1 MSLTRREFLMRAGQT
16 GGYGAAFVLMQSLG
30 LLAIPEAVAE
40 ASPLRL
46 VDGKGTRV
54 VILGGGI
61 AGLVA
66 AYELGKAG
74 WSCTILEARQ
84 RPGGRNWSIR
94 NGTEV
99 DFTDGTRQT
108 CAFDEG
114 HYFNAGPARLPSTHH
129 TMLGYCHELGVSLEV
144 EVNSSRSALMQ
155 SNVLN
160 RGVAVQERRVVNDTR
175 GHVSELLAKCIRKG
189 ALDQEMGADDRE
201 RMIEFLRQYGDLNP
215 DLLFRGTDRSGFK
228 VPPGATQQAPVGNDP
243 LAMRELLDA
252 DLWQGM
258 LVEEVFEWQ
267 PTMFQ
272 PIGGMDR
279 IPFAFAS
286 RLDSVIRYGAV
297 VSRIRQ
303 SDSGVTVTYS
313 DGSGTPQTGEFH
325 TIEAD
330 YCICAMP
337 LTIARTL
344 DADFSAPIR
353 DLLDKVRYDSAYK
366 VAWEAPRFWEKE
378 ANIFGGISYLQQT
391 VDLVWYPSARFFS
404 ERGVVIGGY
413 SIEEPPSLGALP
425 DLLRKTDL
433 SLRDSTVNGY
443 AFASLPSV
451 QAKLDASRRS
461 IELLHPGHGKDLSKP
476 IYVSW
481 GHIPHNLGSWIG
493 FEWNDEKTLQ
503 TLQTPD
509 RRVYFAGDHTS
520 HLVGWQEGAALSA
533 YRVINQLG
541 DALSGGR

>member
-1 MSLTRREFLMRAGQT
+1 MSLTRREFLMRAGHV
-16 GGYGAAFVLMQSLG
+16 GGYSAAFVLMQSLG
-30 LLAIPEAVAE
+30 LLAIPEAVGE
-40 ASPLRL
+40 TGPLRL
-46 VDGKGTRV
+46 VDGRGTRV

-84 RPGGRNWSIR
+84 RPGGRNWSVR

-108 CAFDEG
+108 CAFEEG

-129 TMLGYCHELGVSLEV
+129 TMLGYCQELGVALEV

-155 SNVLN
+155 SDKLN
-160 RGVAVQERRVVNDTR
+160 GGGAVPERRVVNDTR

-189 ALDQEMGADDRE
+189 ALDQEFGADDRE

-215 DLLFRGTDRSGFK
+215 DLLFRGSDRSGYK
-228 VPPGATQQAPVGNDP
+228 VPPGATQQKPVLNDP

-252 DLWQGM
+252 NLWQGM
-258 LVEEVFEWQ
+258 LVEEVIEWQ

-303 SDSGVTVTYS
+303 SDSGVAVAYS
-313 DGSGTPQTGEFH
+313 GGSGADQTLN
-325 TIEAD
+325 AD

-344 DADFSAPIR
+344 DADFSASIR
-353 DLLDKVRYDSAYK
+353 AILDSVQYDSAYK
-366 VAWEAPRFWEKE
+366 IAWEAPRFWEKE

-391 VDLVWYPSARFFS
+391 VDLVCTPARGSSRRRASSSAGTPLRNQ
-404 ERGVVIGGY
+404 
-413 SIEEPPSLGALP
+413 PPSVRCLI
-425 DLLRKTDL
+425 
-433 SLRDSTVNGY
+433 S
-443 AFASLPSV
+443 
-451 QAKLDASRRS
+451 SRSR
-461 IELLHPGHGKDLSKP
+461 I
-476 IYVSW
+476 
-481 GHIPHNLGSWIG
+481 
-493 FEWNDEKTLQ
+493 
-503 TLQTPD
+503 
-509 RRVYFAGDHTS
+509 
-520 HLVGWQEGAALSA
+520 
-533 YRVINQLG
+533 
-541 DALSGGR
+541 

>member
-1 MSLTRREFLMRAGQT
+1 MSLTRREFLMRAGHV

-30 LLAIPEAVAE
+30 LLAIPEAAGE
-40 ASPLRL
+40 TGPLRL

-61 AGLVA
+61 SGLVA

-94 NGTEV
+94 NGTGV
-99 DFTDGTRQT
+99 DFTDGTHQT
-108 CAFDEG
+108 CAFEEG

-129 TMLGYCHELGVSLEV
+129 TMLGYCHELGVALEV

-155 SNVLN
+155 SDKLN
-160 RGVAVQERRVVNDTR
+160 GGVAVPERRVVNDTR

-189 ALDQEMGADDRE
+189 ALDQEIDADDRD

-215 DLLFRGTDRSGFK
+215 NLLFRGTDRSGYK
-228 VPPGATQQAPVGNDP
+228 VPPGATQQKPVISDP
-243 LAMRELLDA
+243 LAMHELLDA

-258 LVEEVFEWQ
+258 LVEDVIEWQ

-272 PIGGMDR
+272 PVGGMDR
-279 IPFAFAS
+279 IPFAFAA

-303 SDSGVTVTYS
+303 SDSGVSVTYS
-313 DGSGTPQTGEFH
+313 DGSGVAQT
-325 TIEAD
+325 INAD

-353 DLLDKVRYDSAYK
+353 AILDSVQYDSAYK
-366 VAWEAPRFWEKE
+366 IAWEAPRFWEKE
-378 ANIFGGISYLQQT
+378 ANIFGGISYLQQD

-404 ERGVVIGGY
+404 EKGIVIGATQW
-413 SIEEPPSLGALP
+413 SSARASARSPPCSPNPTAHSV
-425 DLLRKTDL
+425 RWWWTDTPSAICPRCRPSSTPRAARL
-433 SLRDSTVNGY
+433 SFCIPATARIWPTRST
-443 AFASLPSV
+443 
-451 QAKLDASRRS
+451 
-461 IELLHPGHGKDLSKP
+461 
-476 IYVSW
+476 
-481 GHIPHNLGSWIG
+481 
-493 FEWNDEKTLQ
+493 
-503 TLQTPD
+503 
-509 RRVYFAGDHTS
+509 
-520 HLVGWQEGAALSA
+520 
-533 YRVINQLG
+533 
-541 DALSGGR
+541 

>member
-1 MSLTRREFLMRAGQT
+1 MSLTRREFLMRAGHV

-30 LLAIPEAVAE
+30 LLAIPEAVGE
-40 ASPLRL
+40 TGPLRL

-108 CAFDEG
+108 CAFEEG

-129 TMLGYCHELGVSLEV
+129 TMLGYCHELGVALEV

-155 SNVLN
+155 SDKLN
-160 RGVAVQERRVVNDTR
+160 AGVAVPERRVVNDTR
-175 GHVSELLAKCIRKG
+175 GHVSELLAKCVRKG
-189 ALDQEMGADDRE
+189 ALDEEFNTDDRE
-201 RMIEFLRQYGDLNP
+201 RLIEFLRQYGDLNP
-215 DLLFRGTDRSGFK
+215 DLLFRGTDRSGYK
-228 VPPGATQQAPVGNDP
+228 VPPGAAQQSPVINDP
-243 LAMRELLDA
+243 LAMHELLDA
-252 DLWQGM
+252 NLWQGM
-258 LVEEVFEWQ
+258 LVEEVIEWQ

-272 PIGGMDR
+272 PVGGMDR

-303 SDSGVTVTYS
+303 SDSGVAVTYS
-313 DGSGTPQTGEFH
+313 DGSGADQTLN
-325 TIEAD
+325 AD

-337 LTIARTL
+337 LTSARTL

-353 DLLDKVRYDSAYK
+353 AILDSVKYDSAYK
-366 VAWEAPRFWEKE
+366 IAWEAPRFWEKE

-404 ERGVVIGGY
+404 PTGIVIGGY
-413 SIEEPPSLGALP
+413 SIEQPPALGALP
-425 DLLRKTDL
+425 NLLAKSELAYRTQL
-433 SLRDSTVNGY
+433 TNGY
-443 AFASLPSV
+443 AFASLPSM

-461 IELLHPGHGKDLSKP
+461 IDLLHPGHGKDLANP
-476 IYVSW
+476 VYVSW
-481 GHIPHNLGSWIG
+481 GHIPHNLGSWISLA
-493 FEWNDEKTLQ
+493 WNDEKALATLQ
-503 TLQTPD
+503 SPD

-520 HLVGWQEGAALSA
+520 RLVGWQEGAALSA

-541 DALSGGR
+541 ERMAAAG

>member
-1 MSLTRREFLMRAGQT
+1 MRAGQA

-30 LLAIPEAVAE
+30 LLAIPEAAGE
-40 ASPLRL
+40 TGPLRL
-46 VDGKGTRV
+46 VDGKGTRM

-108 CAFDEG
+108 CAFEEG

-129 TMLGYCHELGVSLEV
+129 TMLGYCNELGVALEV

-155 SNVLN
+155 SDKLN
-160 RGVAVQERRVVNDTR
+160 GGVAVPERRVVNDTR
-175 GHVSELLAKCIRKG
+175 GHVSELLAKCVKKG
-189 ALDQEMGADDRE
+189 ALDQEINADDRE

-215 DLLFRGTDRSGFK
+215 DLLFRGTDRSGYK
-228 VPPGATQQAPVGNDP
+228 VPPGAMKQTPVINEP
-243 LAMRELLDA
+243 LAMHELLDA
-252 DLWQGM
+252 NLWQGM
-258 LVEEVFEWQ
+258 LVEEVIEWQ

-272 PIGGMDR
+272 PVGGMDR
-279 IPFAFAS
+279 IPYAFAS

-303 SDSGVTVTYS
+303 SDSGVTVTYR
-313 DGSGTPQTGEFH
+313 DGSGADQTLN
-325 TIEAD
+325 AD

-353 DLLDKVRYDSAYK
+353 AILDKVQYDSAYK
-366 VAWEAPRFWEKE
+366 IAWEAPRFWEKE

-404 ERGVVIGGY
+404 PTGIVIGGY
-413 SIEEPPSLGALP
+413 STEVPPTLGALP
-425 DLLRKTDL
+425 DLLKKSDL
-433 SLRDSTVNGY
+433 AERTQLANGY
-443 AFASLPSV
+443 AFAALPSM

-461 IELLHPGHGKDLSKP
+461 IELLHPGHGKDLANP

-481 GHIPHNLGSWIG
+481 GHIPHNLGSWISLD
-493 FEWNDEKTLQ
+493 WNDEKALATLQ
-503 TLQTPD
+503 SPD
-509 RRVYFAGDHTS
+509 RRMYFAGDHTS
-520 HLVGWQEGAALSA
+520 RLVGWQEGAALSA

-541 DALSGGR
+541 ERVQSAS

>member
-1 MSLTRREFLMRAGQT
+1 MRAGQA

-30 LLAIPEAVAE
+30 LLAIPEAVGE
-40 ASPLRL
+40 TGPLRL

-61 AGLVA
+61 AGLVS
-66 AYELGKAG
+66 AYELSKAG

-108 CAFDEG
+108 CAFEEG
-114 HYFNAGPARLPSTHH
+114 HYFNADPARLPSTHH
-129 TMLGYCHELGVSLEV
+129 TMLGYCHELGVALEV

-155 SNVLN
+155 SDKLN
-160 RGVAVQERRVVNDTR
+160 GGVAVPERRVVNDTR
-175 GHVSELLAKCIRKG
+175 GHVSELLAKCIKKG
-189 ALDQEMGADDRE
+189 ALDQEITVDDRE

-215 DLLFRGTDRSGFK
+215 DLLFRGTDRSGYK
-228 VPPGATQQAPVGNDP
+228 VPPGATKQTPVINDP
-243 LAMRELLDA
+243 LAMQELLDA
-252 DLWQGM
+252 DLWTGM
-258 LVEEVFEWQ
+258 LVEEAFEWQ

-313 DGSGTPQTGEFH
+313 DGSGNTGAPGSSQ

-353 DLLDKVRYDSAYK
+353 AILDTVQYDSAYK
-366 VAWEAPRFWEKE
+366 IAWQAPRFWEKE

-404 ERGVVIGGY
+404 PSGIVIGGY
-413 SIEEPPSLGALP
+413 SVELEPA
-425 DLLRKTDL
+425 
-433 SLRDSTVNGY
+433 
-443 AFASLPSV
+443 AASLPALLAKTELSYRTARENGFAFGHLPSM

-461 IELLHPGHGKDLSKP
+461 IELLHPGHGKDLANP
-476 IYVSW
+476 VYVSW
-481 GHIPHNLGSWIG
+481 GNIPHNLGSWINKA
-493 FEWNDEKTLQ
+493 WNDDKALQ
-503 TLQTPD
+503 TLQAPD

-520 HLVGWQEGAALSA
+520 RLVGWQEGAALSA

-541 DALSGGR
+541 ERMG